1 MQFTFKN
8 HFILFYFIMYLIQNV
23 QNIPSNFYLG
33 CNFKY
38 NIFIK
43 LFLNF
48 DNKMNFTHGNR

>member
-1 MQFTFKN
+1 MQFTLKN

-23 QNIPSNFYLG
+23 QNIPSIFYLD

-43 LFLNF
+43 LFLIF
-48 DNKMNFTHGNR
+48 DNKMNFTHENR